1 MIFFFYHLIFF
12 FLNFSYKNST
22 KLYHIKILWSW
33 TYVCG
38 KLQRLFDQVMT
49 HAVCLYMIYIIFY
62 QYKDYFYIFLTMTR
76 LVHTVCLCVCE
87 CVQSICVLNLAT
99 FSRLIVTNL
108 HHVDHVCTWGLAT
121 SPVFNFSLFQQQ
133 WYCDYLFVIP
143 RTNTRQQTK
152 LRGI

>member
-1 MIFFFYHLIFF
+1 MIFFFCHLIFF

-33 TYVCG
+33 SFVCG

-76 LVHTVCLCVCE
+76 PVHTQFACACVSVCS
-87 CVQSICVLNLAT
+87 QYA
-99 FSRLIVTNL
+99 
-108 HHVDHVCTWGLAT
+108 
-121 SPVFNFSLFQQQ
+121 
-133 WYCDYLFVIP
+133 Y
-143 RTNTRQQTK
+143 
-152 LRGI
+152 